1 MRVGIK
7 FFYFFCIFIRVYN
20 EVCILDLMGVWRSEK
35 GPVFEL
41 SFRKIKGIQSR
52 VTNFAGR
59 KRVVM
64 YKWLDSAGSFK

>member
-1 MRVGIK
+1 
-7 FFYFFCIFIRVYN
+7 
-20 EVCILDLMGVWRSEK
+20 MGVWRSEK
-35 GPVFEL
+35 GPVFAL
-41 SFRKIKGIQSR
+41 RFHKIKGIHSR